1 MKILVTD
8 PISPSGLKILKD
20 SGFIVEERYSLSRD
34 ELMDAVKD
42 ADALIVRSSTKVTA
56 EIIGSAE
63 RLRVIGRAGVGL
75 DNIDTKAARERG
87 IEVFNTPEATSISVA
102 ELTMGLIIS
111 CARMIPLGDRR
122 IREGKWEKRK
132 LIGIELYGKKLG
144 VIGMGR
150 IGKEVLKRA
159 KGFDMVLLGY
169 DILKVGYPGVRVVD
183 LDTLLVES
191 DFITVHLPLNND
203 TRNFINRERIFK
215 MKKGAVLINTS
226 RGGIVDE
233 EALYEALVSGRL
245 RAAALDVFSVE
256 PPWESKL
263 LELDNVVLTPHI
275 GAQTVEGQERAGIEI
290 AMKIRNYLMEEKIG

>member
-63 RLRVIGRAGVGL
+63 RLKVIGRAGVGL
-75 DNIDTKAARERG
+75 DNIDTRAARERG

-102 ELTMGLIIS
+102 ELTMGLILS
-111 CARMIPLGDRR
+111 CARKIPLGDRR

-169 DILKVGYPGVRVVD
+169 DILKVEYPGVRVVD

-215 MKKGAVLINTS
+215 MKEGAVLINTS

-275 GAQTVEGQERAGIEI
+275 GAQTEEGQERAGIEI